1 MMELFL
7 GLDKMVQAAIIAACG
22 SVLVAAINGLF
33 SLVNNRKKK
42 NHKTK
47 KAVTDKITITQTS
60 SGHHNTF
67 IGIQNIGKDD
77 K

>member
-1 MMELFL
+1 MAELFL
-7 GLDKMVQAAIIAACG
+7 SLDKAVQAALITACG
-22 SVLVAAINGLF
+22 GVLVAVIKGLF
-33 SLVNNRKKK
+33 SLLNNRKKK